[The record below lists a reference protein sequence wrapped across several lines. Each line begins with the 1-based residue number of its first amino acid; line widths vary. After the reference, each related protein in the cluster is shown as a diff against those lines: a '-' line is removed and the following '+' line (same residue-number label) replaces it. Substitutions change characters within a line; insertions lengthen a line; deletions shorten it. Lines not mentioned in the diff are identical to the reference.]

1 MDEFDKQSQTMTQED
16 TSSVAHVR
24 NKTILVTGANGYI
37 GTRLIHAL
45 GERGYRILAVVRNK
59 KRIRE
64 SLIESLG
71 DQLEIIEADLSTS
84 QLPEITEKIDAAYYL
99 VHSMSGAGD
108 FIDAEAKCATHFTA
122 WMKGLACEQIV
133 YLGALLPQDLKDSSQ
148 NEHLSDHLKSREKV
162 RHILGSSDIPL
173 TTLRA
178 SIIVGSGSGSFE
190 IIRDLVEKLPVMI
203 TPQWVQTECQ
213 PIAIRNIIYYLVGV
227 VENEECMGKDYDVG
241 GPETMTYGAMIKRY
255 AKMRGLKRL
264 IIPVPFM
271 SAKISSHW
279 VKMFTATNY
288 YLARNL
294 IDSLSMKTVCES
306 NEIREVIPQ
315 EMLSYD
321 EAIDRAFSKIA
332 QNRVPS
338 TWYGSLVSG
347 SLSHDQLVNVNV
359 PEHGV
364 YRDKR
369 QRRIDAGRD
378 ECLDAVWS
386 LGGKTGW
393 PSMQWA
399 WEIRGLMDKM
409 VGGIGMRRG
418 RRHPTKLQA
427 GDALD
432 FWRVILADRE
442 RGRLIL
448 YAEMKLPGEAWLDY
462 RIEGDMMHQTAT
474 FRPKGLLGRLYW
486 YSVYPLHVIIFPQML
501 RRLARGWKAR
511 REVNELE
518 KL

>member
-1 MDEFDKQSQTMTQED
+1 MDRSDKQPQATQKN
-16 TSSVAHVR
+16 V
-24 NKTILVTGANGYI
+24 LVTGASGYI

-45 GERGYRILAVVRNK
+45 GERGYRIIAVVRNK

-64 SLIESLG
+64 DLIGSLG
-71 DQLEIIEADLSTS
+71 DQLEIIEADLSS
-84 QLPEITEKIDAAYYL
+84 SDLPKITQKIDAAYYL

-108 FIDAEAKCATHFTA
+108 FIDAEAQCAHHFTA
-122 WMKGLACEQIV
+122 WMKDSSCDQIV
-133 YLGALLPQDLKDSSQ
+133 YLGALLPSELKRTSENDR
-148 NEHLSDHLKSREKV
+148 LSDHLKSREKV
-162 RHILGSSDIPL
+162 KDILATSEIPL

-190 IIRDLVEKLPVMI
+190 IIRDLVEKLPVML
-203 TPQWVQTECQ
+203 TPEWVRTECQ

-227 VENEECMGKDYDVG
+227 VENEECIGKDYDVG
-241 GPETMTYGAMIKRY
+241 GPETMNYGAMLRRY
-255 AKMRGLKRL
+255 AKIRGLKRL

-271 SAKISSHW
+271 SAKVSSHW

-294 IDSLSMKTVCES
+294 IDSLSMKTVCQS

-321 EAIDRAFSKIA
+321 EAIVRAFSKIA

-347 SLSHDQLVNVNV
+347 SLSHDQLANVNV

-364 YRDKR
+364 HRDKR
-369 QRRIDAGRD
+369 QCKITASRD
-378 ECLDAVWS
+378 ECLDSIWS

-393 PSMQWA
+393 PSMQSA

-418 RRHPTKLQA
+418 RRHPTKLHT

-462 RIEGDMMHQTAT
+462 EIDGDVMHQTAT

-486 YSVYPLHVIIFPQML
+486 YSVYPLHFIIFPQML
-501 RRLARGWKAR
+501 KRLASGWKSR
-511 REVNELE
+511 RVVKQSETS
-518 KL
+518 